1 MLPRDDTVHAAEI
14 SFDDG
19 STFRREF
26 FSTPQGNAQNLF
38 FNGEKI
44 KSVDFKNRVA
54 KISNGGGELV
64 LNPFAFCALH
74 PREQRTFLT
83 KIFGEMTDVE
93 ILNQPQFADLAEMF
107 DGLSADCFIEKCKVE
122 LKNPKAEVSGIPWQI
137 AELQRQIDNL
147 PDNAD
152 ELQTLLAEKKV
163 ERDNLRGTKTCDQ
176 KRIADLQRDISFY
189 QRQLDDATLRRK
201 SLLKQ
206 YHDVEKMPQGLCPTC
221 GQEMPRE
228 KFIAERNAKLAQIVA
243 EGKNSA
249 KDIAD
254 FKKILSAFEDELKLE
269 RAKPVADENR
279 LATLDRD
286 ISDLERDLAKVES
299 AAGIKDRIKTLATRE
314 KKLNQLIATLE
325 GQIKIAENF
334 QQRKIELV
342 EENISANFEF
352 VRFKL
357 FDYFI
362 TTGEIKPTCE
372 AMLDGVPY
380 SALSKGEKLKAA
392 LDIFKALQKHFGTDL
407 PLIIDDAES
416 YTQNSFVELPNQIF
430 LCKVSDDDLKITI
443 ESR

>member
-1 MLPRDDTVHAAEI
+1 
-14 SFDDG
+14 
-19 STFRREF
+19 
-26 FSTPQGNAQNLF
+26 
-38 FNGEKI
+38 
-44 KSVDFKNRVA
+44 
-54 KISNGGGELV
+54 
-64 LNPFAFCALH
+64 
-74 PREQRTFLT
+74 
-83 KIFGEMTDVE
+83 MTDAE
-93 ILNQPQFADLAEMF
+93 ILNQPQ
-107 DGLSADCFIEKCKVE
+107 
-122 LKNPKAEVSGIPWQI
+122 NPKAEVSGIPWQI
-137 AELQRQIDNL
+137 AELQRQL
-147 PDNAD
+147 
-152 ELQTLLAEKKV
+152 
-163 ERDNLRGTKTCDQ
+163 
-176 KRIADLQRDISFY
+176 
-189 QRQLDDATLRRK
+189 
-201 SLLKQ
+201 
-206 YHDVEKMPQGLCPTC
+206 KMPQGLCPTC
-221 GQEMPRE
+221 GQEIPRE
-228 KFIAERNAKLAQIVA
+228 KFIAERDAKLAQIVA

-286 ISDLERDLAKVES
+286 ISALERDLAKVES

-362 TTGEIKPTCE
+362 TTGEIKTTCE

-430 LCKVSDDDLKITI
+430 LCKVSDDDLIIIDNSFNTNLPAEHKHNLTKLFGKLAVAPFGEIFATPFNNEKTLITYAKLDYMNSIYSFYRAENILFTSRSILQHIFGNVPDHFQSELVEVI
-443 ESR
+443 EQHLDELRMYANFYGLKG